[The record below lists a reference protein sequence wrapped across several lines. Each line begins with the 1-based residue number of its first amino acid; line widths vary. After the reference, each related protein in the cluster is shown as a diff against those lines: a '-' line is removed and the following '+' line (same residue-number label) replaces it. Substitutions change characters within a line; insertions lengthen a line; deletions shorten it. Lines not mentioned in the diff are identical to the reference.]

1 VADEFLTV
9 PEVAERLKVSGQ
21 TIYRW
26 IDEGMRPAVQF
37 GKQYRVRS
45 DELEQILARG
55 LWVAGGGWSA
65 EPRSRPD
72 VEE

>member
-1 VADEFLTV
+1 MSDEFLTV
-9 PEVAERLKVSGQ
+9 PEVAERLKVSAQ

-26 IDEGMRPAVQF
+26 IDDGMLPAVQF

-45 DELEQILARG
+45 DELEQIVSRG
-55 LWVAGGGWSA
+55 LSVAGGGWSV
-65 EPRSRPD
+65 EPRAVPD